1 MYSINLPCK
10 KGAAAVNL
18 FMVQKEP
25 FRIGTLL
32 AYQIEYIQK
41 KCYCYLIYVL
51 KCNLYVPKVR
61 TIHSIDIRLLF
72 AMSPNIRSNYI
83 Y

>member
-41 KCYCYLIYVL
+41 KMLLLSDLC
-51 KCNLYVPKVR
+51 PKVQFIC
-61 TIHSIDIRLLF
+61 TQSTY
-72 AMSPNIRSNYI
+72 NT
-83 Y
+83 

>member
-10 KGAAAVNL
+10 KGAAANL
-18 FMVQKEP
+18 FMVKEP

-41 KCYCYLIYVL
+41 ML
-51 KCNLYVPKVR
+51 
-61 TIHSIDIRLLF
+61 LLF
-72 AMSPNIRSNYI
+72 DLCPTVQFICTQSTYT
-83 Y
+83 